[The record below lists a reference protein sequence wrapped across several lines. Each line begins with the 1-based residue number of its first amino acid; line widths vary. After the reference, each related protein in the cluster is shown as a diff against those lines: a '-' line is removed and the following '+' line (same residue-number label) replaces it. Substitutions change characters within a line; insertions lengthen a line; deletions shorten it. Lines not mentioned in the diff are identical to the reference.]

1 MEPVVKVTGWQEI
14 RRRALA
20 QKLKSRL
27 CSECGDE
34 HPYTYVG
41 SDEKL
46 AKDYPGLLKL
56 PGDGRTVAYYPKGG
70 GPCWCWVDW
79 EGNPIPFRES
89 RQSSADTGLR
99 DMVWSADR
107 GPP

>member
-1 MEPVVKVTGWQEI
+1 MVT
-14 RRRALA
+14 
-20 QKLKSRL
+20 ST
-27 CSECGDE
+27 
-34 HPYTYVG
+34 PNTYVG

-107 GPP
+107 GPPKAVRCSLVPHKPKLNVQ